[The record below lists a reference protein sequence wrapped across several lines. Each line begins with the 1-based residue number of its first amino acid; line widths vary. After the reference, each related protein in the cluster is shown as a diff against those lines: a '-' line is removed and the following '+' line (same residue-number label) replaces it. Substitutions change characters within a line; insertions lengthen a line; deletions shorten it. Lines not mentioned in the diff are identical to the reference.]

1 MSTHEKTVQ
10 NLLTYPDPG
19 QICDALRKAGF
30 AQLLAGLSA
39 PTIDASARTVASD
52 TVSFTDANGDAEYG
66 IVFAV
71 EVTAGGATGAFTV
84 VIDKA
89 PAAGEVKLSYVSG
102 QPKLDFNAAD
112 AVTAC
117 KAHWL
122 NTGTYDGNSLAAN
135 LASELGAG

>member
-39 PTIDASARTVASD
+39 PTIDASARTV
-52 TVSFTDANGDAEYG
+52 TTHVCSFVDSNGDAEYG
-66 IVFAV
+66 FVLNV
-71 EVTAGGATGAFTV
+71 ESTAGSTTGVMHIV
-84 VIDKA
+84 VDKA
-89 PAAGEVKLSYVSG
+89 PATGEVKLEYVDG
-102 QPKLDFNAAD
+102 QPKLTFNAGD

-117 KAHWL
+117 KAHWVS
-122 NTGTYDGNSLAAN
+122 TGTYDGNSLAAN